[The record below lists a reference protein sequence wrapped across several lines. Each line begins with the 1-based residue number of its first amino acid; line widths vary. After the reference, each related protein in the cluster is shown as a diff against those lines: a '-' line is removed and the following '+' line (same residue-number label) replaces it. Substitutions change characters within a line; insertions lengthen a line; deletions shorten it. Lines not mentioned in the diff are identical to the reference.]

1 MFEFVRSHTR
11 LLQFLLLILI
21 LPSFVVFGI
30 QGYSSF
36 TSGGNLTVA
45 KVAGQAITQAEW
57 DASHQQQTQRA
68 RQQMPNI
75 DPKLLDDPLRLEAAL
90 LEAARAKPAPDFGQA
105 PL

>member
-1 MFEFVRSHTR
+1 MFEFVRAHTR

-36 TSGGNLTVA
+36 TEGGNLTVA
-45 KVAGQAITQAEW
+45 KVAGQPITQAEW

-75 DPKLLDDPLRLEAAL
+75 DPKLLDSPQAHAETLDAL
-90 LEAARAKPAPDFGQA
+90 IRERV
-105 PL
+105 